1 MAGVRITNLKVDL
14 KVARSIIRGNSTE
27 AQTARSDVGRA
38 IARTAASVVPRSD
51 RNPPHQHLADNIR
64 LVGGRSGSLIVR
76 ADVDHATAY
85 HQGSGPHPIVARNFT
100 PAGYNSP
107 QLVFW
112 WAKRPGGPGLFI
124 GPGVDHP
131 GYRGFPFFEVACTQ
145 LGIRFHRA
153 AVLPE

>member
-1 MAGVRITNLKVDL
+1 MAGVRITNLRIDT

-27 AQTARSDVGRA
+27 AQTARSEVGRA
-38 IARTAASVVPRSD
+38 IARTAASIVPRSD

-112 WAKRPGGPGLFI
+112 WSRANTLFI
-124 GPGVDHP
+124 GPRVNHP
-131 GYRGFPFFEVACTQ
+131 GYRGFPFFEIACTQ

-153 AVLPE
+153 AVSPE